1 VHDGKG
7 WPFLGAGLILVLA
20 CLCAGLA
27 PKASAPASV
36 AAGPA
41 ANEECPILLQDVT
54 ATAGLKFVHTDGSSG
69 KRYMFEPMT
78 GGVAAFDYDGDGRL
92 DIYFMN
98 GAPLRGMKWE
108 GPPPR
113 NMLYRNDGALKFT
126 DVTDSSGV
134 GDAGYGLGVAVGDYN
149 NDGRLDIYV
158 SNFGSS
164 VLYRNNGD
172 GTFTDA
178 TKEAGVACPDK
189 VGAGANFL
197 DIDGDGWLDL
207 FVGRYVK
214 WSYETHVSRRYM
226 GHPIYSGPRD
236 YPRSANALYRN
247 CGNGTFADI
256 SKESGIADHMGA
268 GMGTVAFDYDNDG
281 RPDIFVAND
290 ESPNSLFHNLGN
302 CKFEEVAL
310 AAGVAYNLEGNRKG
324 SMGAACGDYDND
336 GWLDLHVTAY
346 QREGAT
352 LYRNLGNGLFEDVTN
367 QTGGGDGTRPYVTW
381 GNGFADF
388 DNDGHKDIF
397 MACGHLDD
405 NVERYDDTTTY
416 LAAPIVLRNTGSG
429 KFVNV
434 SGACGVAGMRLC
446 GRGVALADLDN
457 DGRVDVVILNSRR
470 PPTILK
476 NASRNANHWIE
487 IDLRGVKT
495 NRFGV
500 GARVKVVAGDL
511 AQTDEVHS
519 GQGYQSHFGMRLHFG
534 LGTHDRIDRLEV
546 RWVGGGVDVFENV
559 KVDQIL
565 TITEGAGKPGVLPP
579 AAKPQAKKP

>member
-1 VHDGKG
+1 VRERRG
-7 WPFLGAGLILVLA
+7 WPFLCAGLMVALA

-27 PKASAPASV
+27 PKASAPA
-36 AAGPA
+36 AAGAARQGDAAASPA
-41 ANEECPILLQDVT
+41 PGAESPILFQD
-54 ATAGLKFVHTDGSSG
+54 ATPTTGIKFVHTDGSCG
-69 KRYMFEPMT
+69 KRHIFESMT
-78 GGVAAFDYDGDGRL
+78 AGVAAFDYNNDGLL
-92 DIYFMN
+92 DIYFVN
-98 GAPLRGMKWE
+98 GAPLRGTKWE

-126 DVTDSSGV
+126 DVTDSSGT
-134 GDAGYGLGVAVGDYN
+134 GDTGYGLGVAIGDYN

-158 SNFGSS
+158 NNFGAN

-172 GTFTDA
+172 GTFTDV

-207 FVGRYVK
+207 FVARYVK
-214 WSYETHVSRRYM
+214 WSYETHVPRAQM

-236 YPRSANALYRN
+236 YPRNINALYRN

-256 SKESGIADHMGA
+256 SKESGIDAHLGA

-290 ESPNSLFHNLGN
+290 ESPNFLFHNLGN

-310 AAGVAYNLEGNRKG
+310 AAGVAYSVDGNRKG
-324 SMGAACGDYDND
+324 SMGASCGDYDND
-336 GWLDLHVTAY
+336 GWLDIYVTAY
-346 QREGAT
+346 QHETAT
-352 LYRNLGNGLFEDVTN
+352 LYKNFGGGLFEDVTH
-367 QTGGGDGTRPYVTW
+367 QTGAGEGTPANVTW

-388 DNDGHKDIF
+388 DNDGCKDIF
-397 MACGHLDD
+397 IACGHTED
-405 NVERYDDTTTY
+405 NIELIDDTTSY
-416 LAAPIVLRNTGSG
+416 RAPPIVLHNAGKG
-429 KFVNV
+429 KFCNI
-434 SGACGVAGMRLC
+434 SKKAGVAGLRIV

-457 DGRVDVVILNSRR
+457 DGKMDVVVVSSRMAPVILRNVS
-470 PPTILK
+470 K
-476 NASRNANHWIE
+476 NNNHWIE
-487 IDLRGVKT
+487 IDLRAPKA

-511 AQTDEVHS
+511 VQIDEVHS

-534 LGTHDRIDRLEV
+534 LGKHDRIDRLEV
-546 RWVGGGVDVFENV
+546 RWIGGRVDVFENV

-565 TITEGAGKPGVLPP
+565 MLTQGTGKPGNPSP
-579 AAKPQAKKP
+579 